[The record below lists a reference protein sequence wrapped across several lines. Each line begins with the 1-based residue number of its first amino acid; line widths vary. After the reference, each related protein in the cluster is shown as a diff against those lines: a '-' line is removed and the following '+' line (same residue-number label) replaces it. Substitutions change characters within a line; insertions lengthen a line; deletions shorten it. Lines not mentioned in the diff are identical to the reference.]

1 MSLVNLEQSILAEI
15 DAAADEASLEAVRV
29 SVLGKKGSISER
41 MKGLGSMSPE
51 ERKDAGAALNVLKDK
66 VADAL
71 SLRKASLQE
80 AALEARYREQMELR
94 LGLMRSDSE
103 GVLMW
108 FFSLRRFESRLRR
121 S

>member
-1 MSLVNLEQSILAEI
+1 VSLPGGGARRERERPARE
-15 DAAADEASLEAVRV
+15 EAVTLV
-29 SVLGKKGSISER
+29 S
-41 MKGLGSMSPE
+41 
-51 ERKDAGAALNVLKDK
+51 AGRALQWKTAVEDHG
-66 VADAL
+66 ARDGACGA
-71 SLRKASLQE
+71 RE

-108 FFSLRRFESRLRR
+108 FFFLRRFESRLRC

>member
-1 MSLVNLEQSILAEI
+1 MVR
-15 DAAADEASLEAVRV
+15 AAREAALEARYREQMELP
-29 SVLGKKGSISER
+29 S
-41 MKGLGSMSPE
+41 
-51 ERKDAGAALNVLKDK
+51 AA
-66 VADAL
+66 
-71 SLRKASLQE
+71 RE

-108 FFSLRRFESRLRR
+108 FFFLRRFESRLRR

>member
-1 MSLVNLEQSILAEI
+1 MEDHGRLQWKTMELVM
-15 DAAADEASLEAVRV
+15 VRV
-29 SVLGKKGSISER
+29 AR
-41 MKGLGSMSPE
+41 
-51 ERKDAGAALNVLKDK
+51 
-66 VADAL
+66 
-71 SLRKASLQE
+71 E

-108 FFSLRRFESRLRR
+108 FFFLRRFESRLRC

>member
-1 MSLVNLEQSILAEI
+1 MAR
-15 DAAADEASLEAVRV
+15 AAREAALEARYR
-29 SVLGKKGSISER
+29 ER
-41 MKGLGSMSPE
+41 
-51 ERKDAGAALNVLKDK
+51 
-66 VADAL
+66 
-71 SLRKASLQE
+71 E

>member
-1 MSLVNLEQSILAEI
+1 MEDHGRLQWKTMELVM
-15 DAAADEASLEAVRV
+15 VRV
-29 SVLGKKGSISER
+29 AR
-41 MKGLGSMSPE
+41 
-51 ERKDAGAALNVLKDK
+51 
-66 VADAL
+66 
-71 SLRKASLQE
+71 E

-108 FFSLRRFESRLRR
+108 FFFLRRFESRLRR

>member
-1 MSLVNLEQSILAEI
+1 MELVMVR
-15 DAAADEASLEAVRV
+15 AAREAALEARYR
-29 SVLGKKGSISER
+29 EQMAR
-41 MKGLGSMSPE
+41 
-51 ERKDAGAALNVLKDK
+51 
-66 VADAL
+66 
-71 SLRKASLQE
+71 E

-108 FFSLRRFESRLRR
+108 FFFLRRFESRLRR